1 MATLAFGFVH
11 EIENAY
17 KLSTAVPFEIIHLI
31 ILFLHFGGAD
41 LTLIPGDV
49 DIKTIS
55 DTLNYRYFS
64 VDKSIYTWINSI
76 LIAINPYQSP
86 FTSIDHKQISTKY
99 TQSQNAPHPF
109 SIAAQCK
116 KEMIE
121 KKTNQSIIIS
131 GQSGSGKVLQ
141 RNYTKYTF
149 ILFSDY
155 ICCPTSIDRDS
166 DISKGIFAG
175 ISLNDKY
182 QNMLNPTNS
191 NKGIFHNSR
200 IIWKCIDHLK

>member
-31 ILFLHFGGAD
+31 ILFFQFGFAD

-55 DTLNYRYFS
+55 DTLNYRYRYFS
-64 VDKSIYTWINSI
+64 GDKSIYTWINSI
-76 LIAINPYQSP
+76 LIAINPYQSS
-86 FTSIDHKQISTKY
+86 FTSIDRYHKRMSE
-99 TQSQNAPHPF
+99 NAPHPF

-116 KEMIE
+116 SEMIE

-141 RNYTKYTF
+141 CNYTKYTF
-149 ILFSDY
+149 ILF
-155 ICCPTSIDRDS
+155 
-166 DISKGIFAG
+166 
-175 ISLNDKY
+175 
-182 QNMLNPTNS
+182 
-191 NKGIFHNSR
+191 
-200 IIWKCIDHLK
+200 